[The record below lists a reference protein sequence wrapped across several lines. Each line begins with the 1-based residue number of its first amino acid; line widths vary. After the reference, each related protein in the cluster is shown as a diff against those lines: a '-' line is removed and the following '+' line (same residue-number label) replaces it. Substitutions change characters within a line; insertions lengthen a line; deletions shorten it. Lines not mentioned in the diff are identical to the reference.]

1 MAIQDLEDFFSV
13 IMSLWMTTVRKK
25 RLLTGLLQMKDLWKV
40 FSVLETP
47 WKVFSISKSSEWYL
61 LYGRPLK
68 GILYMENLVNVF
80 SVRKTS
86 QRSVLRSTSE
96 TSFLYGISLKC
107 LLCMRNSERYSSYE
121 NPTKRIHSKIRPS
134 MEDLWKVSSLW

>member
-1 MAIQDLEDFFSV
+1 MDDHC
-13 IMSLWMTTVRKK
+13 
-25 RLLTGLLQMKDLWKV
+25 MKEVTFERSSPDERPLKG
-40 FSVLETP
+40 FLSIETP
-47 WKVFSISKSSEWYL
+47 WKVFSISKSSEWYS

-86 QRSVLRSTSE
+86 QRSVLWSTSE

-107 LLCMRNSERYSSYE
+107 LLVMRTSERYSSYE
-121 NPTKRIHSKIRPS
+121 NPTKRRHSKSRLS